1 MSDTR
6 NVLVT
11 GASTG
16 IGRATAEH
24 LQGRG
29 FHVIAGVRKEADGVE
44 LATRGIEIA
53 LIDVTDAAT
62 IEATA
67 KQLGDRPLAGLVNNA
82 GISVGGP
89 MEFLPID
96 KLRQQLDVN
105 VIGLVATT
113 QAMMP
118 ALRRATGRVVNIGS
132 VGGRVASPF
141 IAPYNASKYAVEAIT
156 DSWRQELAPWG
167 IKMVVIEPGSV
178 STPIW
183 SKGAE
188 QVAEAR
194 ETLPPEAIERYGKA
208 MAAFDGILARMD
220 KMGIEPVKVAKLVE
234 KALTTRNPRPRYLIG
249 PDARVQ
255 VGLKTVLP
263 TRAFDKAVG
272 KLMGL

>member
-24 LQGRG
+24 LSSRG
-29 FHVIAGVRKEADGVE
+29 FHVIAGVRKEADGKE
-44 LATRGIEIA
+44 LAERGIEIA
-53 LIDVTDAAT
+53 LVDVTAEAT
-62 IEATA
+62 IAATA

-89 MEFLPID
+89 MEFLPVD
-96 KLRQQLDVN
+96 KLRQQLEVN
-105 VIGLVATT
+105 VVGLVATT
-113 QAMMP
+113 QAMLP

-188 QVAEAR
+188 QVAEQR
-194 ETLPPEAIERYGKA
+194 ETLPPEALERYGKA
-208 MAAFDGILARMD
+208 MSAFDGILARMD
-220 KMGIEPVKVAKLVE
+220 KMGIAPVKVAQLVE
-234 KALTTRNPRPRYLIG
+234 KALTARNPRPRYLIG

-263 TRAFDKAVG
+263 TRAFDKAVE

>member
-1 MSDTR
+1 
-6 NVLVT
+6 
-11 GASTG
+11 
-16 IGRATAEH
+16 
-24 LQGRG
+24 
-29 FHVIAGVRKEADGVE
+29 
-44 LATRGIEIA
+44 
-53 LIDVTDAAT
+53 VTDEAT